1 MLKKFLRPTF
11 LKYMPAYLGALT
23 ALFIVSVVVSI
34 FFGRPLEEVFYQLAI
49 FALFYDSVKQEKQI
63 KDLEIQLA
71 RTKKVAQAPKID
83 TRELFTGHCSCGG
96 RNPCPY
102 PECSHPFA
110 GSVTVGDREVSTD
123 RVRSAVTGRDLG
135 STE

>member
-1 MLKKFLRPTF
+1 
-11 LKYMPAYLGALT
+11 MPAYLGALT

-71 RTKKVAQAPKID
+71 RTKK
-83 TRELFTGHCSCGG
+83 S
-96 RNPCPY
+96 
-102 PECSHPFA
+102 
-110 GSVTVGDREVSTD
+110 
-123 RVRSAVTGRDLG
+123 RS
-135 STE
+135 SP